1 VPGAHSFDF
10 AIVRIVPRVERC
22 EFVNAGAIVFC
33 RERRYL
39 RAAVE
44 LDRERLRVLAPCVDV
59 EEVERHLA
67 LIPLVCAGGRAAGP
81 IGSLSMAERFH
92 WLVAPRS
99 TLVQP
104 SPVHCGL
111 CDDPERELEHLLDT
125 MVRRLE

>member
-1 VPGAHSFDF
+1 MPGTHSYDY

-22 EFVNAGAIVFC
+22 EFVNAGVILYC
-33 RERRYL
+33 RVRRFL
-39 RAAVE
+39 RASVE
-44 LDRERLRVLAPCVDV
+44 LDRERLRALAPCIDI

-67 LIPLVCAGGRAAGP
+67 VIPLVCAGGRAAGP

-92 WLVAPRS
+92 WLVSPRS

-111 CDDPERELEHLLDT
+111 CDDPASELRHLLET
-125 MVRRLE
+125 MVCPLD